1 MRDAVEDRE
10 AVRFLRRL
18 SSPKRSPSPAD
29 RKLTDVLAGRGLI
42 ARDGKGALAITE
54 SGRAFL
60 RRKLSDPDAFAAQHQ
75 TRGTIVI
82 DDGDLGR
89 SRVTVNHD
97 ESPLAWMRRHKG
109 RDGRPLI
116 DAVEFAAGE
125 RLRADFTRGN
135 MMPRVTANWTASVAR
150 GRRDGGAGGVAEL
163 TEAAIAARRRVA
175 NALDAVGPEFAGI
188 LVDFCCFLKSI
199 EEIERSRLWPARSA
213 KLVIRLAL
221 ASLARHYGLS
231 VSARG
236 REASG
241 RLRHWGAEDYRP
253 TIE

>member
-1 MRDAVEDRE
+1 VRNTIEDRD

-18 SSPKRSPSPAD
+18 SSPGKSISSAD
-29 RKLTDVLAGRGLI
+29 RKLSDGLAARGFV
-42 ARDGKGALAITE
+42 ARDGKGAVTLTA

-75 TRGTIVI
+75 ARGTMVI
-82 DDGDLGR
+82 DDGDLGFN
-89 SRVTVNHD
+89 RVAVNLD

-109 RDGRPLI
+109 RDGQPLI
-116 DAVEFAAGE
+116 DAVEFSAGE
-125 RLRADFTRGN
+125 RLRADFTRGQL
-135 MMPRVTANWTASVAR
+135 MPRVTANWAASVAR

-163 TEAAIAARRRVA
+163 TEAAIGARRRVA
-175 NALDAVGPEFAGI
+175 KALDAVGPEFAGI